1 MASVT
6 VPPLFINLVV
16 KNTRSLLL
24 NRGFSTGRAAGFASI
39 AGLAAIPVIFKPID
53 HVTDLFIEH
62 VYYGLR
68 GKPYNKSQD

>member
-1 MASVT
+1 MT

-24 NRGFSTGRAAGFASI
+24 SRGFTSGRASGFASI

-53 HVTDLFIEH
+53 YVTDLFIEH
-62 VYYGLR
+62 VYHGLR
-68 GKPYNKSQD
+68 PKPKKQTPESTQ